1 MRRDAFSHYH
11 PIVNMLYF
19 VLVIGA
25 GMALRHGVCQ
35 VLGLVLAFS
44 YCIAL
49 EGSKVWKMLRWLVP
63 LCLCSTV
70 INMFVSHEGV
80 TVLFTLWGV
89 DITMESTLYGL
100 SSAVM
105 LMTVILW
112 FRAFSV
118 VITTDKF
125 LYLFGRIVP
134 ALSLVVS
141 MTLRFVPLFGRRLQ
155 QVREA
160 QRTLGYREEGTVRE
174 RIARGA
180 AMLSVLVTW
189 SLEKAIDTGDAMKS
203 RGYGLQ
209 GRTTFD
215 RYTFEG
221 RDVAATLF
229 LVLCAAIL
237 IAGGATGQL
246 YWQYYP
252 YVTGTLSA
260 WSVATCAIYALG
272 CGLPLLIKWK
282 EEAQWRSLTFDN

>member
-70 INMFVSHEGV
+70 INMFVSHEGK
-80 TVLFTLWGV
+80 TVLFTLWGS

-141 MTLRFVPLFGRRLQ
+141 MTLRFVPLFARRLQ

-221 RDVAATLF
+221 RDVVATLF

>member
-70 INMFVSHEGV
+70 INMFVSHEGK
-80 TVLFTLWGV
+80 TVLFTLWGA

-125 LYLFGRIVP
+125 LYLFSQCFIGINGFKNNFSLFIQKKGP
-134 ALSLVVS
+134 PFLSIN
-141 MTLRFVPLFGRRLQ
+141 MTNGLCHFFQIQFHFNYTNGSGRRL
-155 QVREA
+155 
-160 QRTLGYREEGTVRE
+160 
-174 RIARGA
+174 
-180 AMLSVLVTW
+180 SV
-189 SLEKAIDTGDAMKS
+189 
-203 RGYGLQ
+203 
-209 GRTTFD
+209 
-215 RYTFEG
+215 
-221 RDVAATLF
+221 
-229 LVLCAAIL
+229 
-237 IAGGATGQL
+237 
-246 YWQYYP
+246 
-252 YVTGTLSA
+252 
-260 WSVATCAIYALG
+260 
-272 CGLPLLIKWK
+272 
-282 EEAQWRSLTFDN
+282 

>member
-1 MRRDAFSHYH
+1 MRRDTFSNYH

-25 GMALRHGVCQ
+25 AMALRHGGCQ
-35 VLGLVLAFS
+35 VLALIASFS
-44 YCIAL
+44 YCLAL

-63 LCLCSTV
+63 LALCSTL
-70 INMFVSHEGV
+70 INMLVSREGA
-80 TVLFTLWGV
+80 TPLFTLGGAPV
-89 DITMESTLYGL
+89 TLESTLYGL

-160 QRTLGYREEGTVRE
+160 QRTLGCREGGTVRE
-174 RIARGA
+174 RIGRGA

-209 GRTTFD
+209 GRTAFV
-215 RYTFEG
+215 RYRFER
-221 RDVAATLF
+221 RDILATVAIL
-229 LVLCAAIL
+229 LCAAVL
-237 IAGGATGQL
+237 IAGAALGAL

-252 YVTGTLSA
+252 TITGALTPWSA
-260 WSVATCAIYALG
+260 AVCGIYCAG
-272 CGLPLLIKWK
+272 CCLPLILKWK

>member
-35 VLGLVLAFS
+35 VLGLVFAFS

-49 EGSKVWKMLRWLVP
+49 EGSKVWKMLRWLVS
-63 LCLCSTV
+63 LCLCSTL
-70 INMFVSHEGV
+70 INMFVSHEGK
-80 TVLFTLWGV
+80 TVLFTLLGS

-141 MTLRFVPLFGRRLQ
+141 MTLRFVPLFARRVQ

-189 SLEKAIDTGDAMKS
+189 SLEKAIDTGDTMKS

-221 RDVAATLF
+221 RDVVATVF
-229 LVLCAAIL
+229 LALCAAIL
-237 IAGGATGQL
+237 VAGGATGQL

-252 YVTGTLSA
+252 YMTGTLSA